1 MKRRLIMAI
10 AVPAIGLLGSLI
22 VRGLHARGDHRSA
35 DRLDRLVSRV
45 KGRSSKGAASRET
58 ADRTRLL

>member
-10 AVPAIGLLGSLI
+10 AVPAIGLLGSLL

-35 DRLDRLVSRV
+35 DRLDRLVGRV
-45 KGRSSKGAASRET
+45 NGRNRRGAR
-58 ADRTRLL
+58 R